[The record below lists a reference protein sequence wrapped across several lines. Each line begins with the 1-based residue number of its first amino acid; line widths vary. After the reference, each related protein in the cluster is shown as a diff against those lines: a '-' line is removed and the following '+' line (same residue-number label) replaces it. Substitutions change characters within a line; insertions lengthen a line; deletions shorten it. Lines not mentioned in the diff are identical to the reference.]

1 LSNPEPMTRKARRR
15 ARRALRKAGESIA
28 KAPGP
33 STNPA
38 TNLLIGDIAMR
49 GLSMLLGRG
58 IESVLLKT
66 RYDAE
71 KAKGIVQGRTLTQSL
86 MATGAARVA
95 TKSVP
100 GFLAVSGGLLAKA
113 VFDRAL
119 GRKES
124 RKQGERTLSEQAA
137 NADEQ
142 SI

>member
-1 LSNPEPMTRKARRR
+1 LTESLLTTRKARRR
-15 ARRALRKAGESIA
+15 ARRALSRAGKGLSKI
-28 KAPGP
+28 PGP

-49 GLSMLLGRG
+49 GVSMLLGRG

-71 KAKGIVQGRTLTQSL
+71 KAKGIVQGRTMTQSL

-95 TKSVP
+95 TRSVP

-113 VFDRAL
+113 LFDRAL
-119 GRKES
+119 GRRASKQ
-124 RKQGERTLSEQAA
+124 QGEQTLNEQAA

>member
-1 LSNPEPMTRKARRR
+1 MTDAEPTTRKARRR
-15 ARRALRKAGESIA
+15 ARRALQRAGNSLA
-28 KAPGP
+28 KIPGP

-49 GLSMLLGRG
+49 GVSMLLGRG
-58 IESVLLKT
+58 IESTLLKT

-86 MATGAARVA
+86 VATGAARVA

-113 VFDRAL
+113 LFDRAL
-119 GRKES
+119 GRRES
-124 RKQGERTLSEQAA
+124 KREGEKTLSEQAA
-137 NADEQ
+137 NADDQ
-142 SI
+142 KV

>member
-1 LSNPEPMTRKARRR
+1 MIDAEPTTRKARRR
-15 ARRALRKAGESIA
+15 ARRALQRAGKGLA
-28 KAPGP
+28 KMPGP

-49 GLSMLLGRG
+49 GVSMLLGRG
-58 IESVLLKT
+58 IESTLLKT

-86 MATGAARVA
+86 VATGAARVA

-113 VFDRAL
+113 LFDRVL
-119 GRKES
+119 GRRES
-124 RKQGERTLSEQAA
+124 KREGEKMLSEQAA

-142 SI
+142 KV

>member
-1 LSNPEPMTRKARRR
+1 MTEPLTRRARRKARRALKR
-15 ARRALRKAGESIA
+15 AERGIA
-28 KAPGP
+28 KVPGP

-58 IESVLLKT
+58 IESALLKT

-71 KAKGIVQGRTLTQSL
+71 KAKGIVQGRTLKQSL

-100 GFLAVSGGLLAKA
+100 GFLAVSGGLLAKSL
-113 VFDRAL
+113 FDRAL
-119 GRKES
+119 GRGEAK
-124 RKQGERTLSEQAA
+124 RQGEKTLNKQAA

>member
-1 LSNPEPMTRKARRR
+1 MTDAEPTTRKARRR
-15 ARRALRKAGESIA
+15 ARRALQRAGNGLA
-28 KAPGP
+28 KIPGP

-49 GLSMLLGRG
+49 GVSMLLGRG
-58 IESVLLKT
+58 IESTLLKT

-86 MATGAARVA
+86 VATGAARVA

-113 VFDRAL
+113 LFDRAL
-119 GRKES
+119 GRRES
-124 RKQGERTLSEQAA
+124 KREGEKTLSEQAA

-142 SI
+142 KV